1 MLVADPVTVL
11 AILLLVVAV
20 SAWLGRL
27 PYFRNLGGALLAILF
42 GAALANFGVI
52 PTHDELPSLYDPI
65 FQQVTLAA
73 IFLILLEVNLRAI
86 KQAGAPMLIAFALG
100 ALGTMLGVL
109 AASAVMPDA
118 RAVLGEHLA
127 GAGAMLTGTY
137 IGGSANFNLL
147 ALEYGVTKNPGL
159 FTAMVVVDNVMSAA
173 WILATIA
180 IPTLLA
186 KSRHFPAKAF
196 AAEATDP
203 PPPPPPL
210 EGIMAV
216 AVPIAAAAAALILS
230 RELASLSGGIVPVIL
245 VLTTMALLAAQ
256 LPAVTRLS
264 LSRSLGLFGL
274 YLFLACVGASADLS
288 ALLTWGALG
297 ALLFGFIAIIF
308 AVHSLILFGA
318 GAILRLDPDLLA
330 IASSANIGGATSA
343 VALAEVRERED
354 LLLPGLLAG
363 TLGTASGTYAG
374 FAIGSMLGAI
384 FP

>member
-11 AILLLVVAV
+11 AILLLAVAV

-42 GAALANFGVI
+42 GGALANFGII
-52 PTHDELPSLYDPI
+52 PTHDEMPSLYDPI
-65 FQQVTLAA
+65 FQEVTLAA

-86 KQAGAPMLIAFALG
+86 RRAGAPMLIAFALG
-100 ALGTMLGVL
+100 ALGTMAGVL
-109 AASAVMPDA
+109 AASALMPDA
-118 RAVLGEHLA
+118 RAMLGEHFA

-137 IGGSANFNLL
+137 IGGSANFNML
-147 ALEYGVTKNPGL
+147 AIEYGVTKNPGL

-180 IPTLLA
+180 IPPLLA
-186 KSRHFPAKAF
+186 KSRRFPPKAF
-196 AAEATDP
+196 AAEAAD
-203 PPPPPPL
+203 PPPPPL

-230 RELASLSGGIVPVIL
+230 RELASSLGGVVPVIL
-245 VLTTMALLAAQ
+245 VLTTLALIAAQ

-264 LSRSLGLFGL
+264 LSRPLGLFGL
-274 YLFLACVGASADLS
+274 YLFLASVGASADLS
-288 ALLTWGALG
+288 ALLTYGALG

-318 GAILRLDPDLLA
+318 GAILKLDPDLLA

-384 FP
+384 FF

>member
-11 AILLLVVAV
+11 AILLLAVAV
-20 SAWLGRL
+20 SACLGRL

-42 GAALANFGVI
+42 GAALANFGII
-52 PTHDELPSLYDPI
+52 PTHDEMPSLYDPI
-65 FQQVTLAA
+65 FSEVTLAA

-86 KQAGAPMLIAFALG
+86 KRAGAPMLIAFVLG

-109 AASAVMPDA
+109 AASALMPDA
-118 RAVLGEHLA
+118 REMLGEHFA

-147 ALEYGVTKNPGL
+147 AVEYGVTANAGL

-180 IPTLLA
+180 IPPLLA
-186 KSRHFPAKAF
+186 KSRRFPPKAF
-196 AAEATDP
+196 AAEEAE
-203 PPPPPPL
+203 PPPPPL
-210 EGIMAV
+210 EGMMAV
-216 AVPIAAAAAALILS
+216 AVPIAAAAAALVLS
-230 RELASLSGGIVPVIL
+230 RVIASLLGGVVPAIL
-245 VLTTMALLAAQ
+245 VLTTVALLAAQ
-256 LPAVTRLS
+256 LPAVARLS
-264 LSRSLGLFGL
+264 LSRPLGLFGL
-274 YLFLACVGASADLS
+274 YLFLVTVGASADLS
-288 ALLTWGALG
+288 ALLTWGAL
-297 ALLFGFIAIIF
+297 AAVLIAFIAIIF
-308 AVHSLILFGA
+308 AVHSIVLFGA

-343 VALAEVRERED
+343 VALAEVRGRED

-374 FAIGSMLGAI
+374 FAIGALLGSLFI
-384 FP
+384 

>member
-1 MLVADPVTVL
+1 MLVADPFTVL
-11 AILLLVVAV
+11 AILLLAVAA

-27 PYFRNLGGALLAILF
+27 PYFRNLGGALLAILL
-42 GAALANFGVI
+42 GAALANFGII
-52 PTHDELPSLYDPI
+52 PTPDEMPGLYDPI
-65 FQQVTLAA
+65 FSQVTLAA

-86 KQAGAPMLIAFALG
+86 KRAGAPMLIAFALG

-109 AASAVMPDA
+109 AASALMPDA
-118 RAVLGEHLA
+118 RAMLGEHFA

-137 IGGSANFNLL
+137 IGGSANFNML
-147 ALEYGVTKNPGL
+147 AIEYGVTKNTGL

-180 IPTLLA
+180 IPPLLA
-186 KSRHFPAKAF
+186 KSRRFPSKGF

-203 PPPPPPL
+203 PPPPL
-210 EGIMAV
+210 EGILAL

-230 RELASLSGGIVPVIL
+230 REIAGALGGVVPVIL
-245 VLTTMALLAAQ
+245 ILTTLALLAAQ
-256 LPAVTRLS
+256 LRAVTRLS
-264 LSRSLGLFGL
+264 LSRPLGLFGL

-288 ALLTWGALG
+288 ALITWGALG
-297 ALLFGFIAIIF
+297 AVLFGFIGIIF

-318 GAILRLDPDLLA
+318 GAILKLDPDLLA

-343 VALAEVRERED
+343 VALAEVRGRED

-374 FAIGSMLGAI
+374 FAIGSMLGVI
-384 FP
+384 FI